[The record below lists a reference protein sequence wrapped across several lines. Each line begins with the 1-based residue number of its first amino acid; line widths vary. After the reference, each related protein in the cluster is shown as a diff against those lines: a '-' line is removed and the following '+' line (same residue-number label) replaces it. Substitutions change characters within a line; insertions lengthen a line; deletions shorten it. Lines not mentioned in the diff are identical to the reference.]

1 MKKLVIALVAF
12 AAVAHADITVN
23 LFTEYGLFAPN
34 GVDAFLA
41 DGETATIT
49 LNNAAD
55 DSEIGDPITMTAD
68 IAAGDWSEYVYLTGT
83 TIEDSALA
91 GASVYALAVN
101 NTTAWYFQGATVA
114 VPDVD
119 LAGTPAPTPASYN
132 FGGADGGVAIPEP
145 ATVGLMGIAA
155 TALFAARRN
164 VRG

>member
-55 DSEIGDPITMTAD
+55 DTAIWTDTMTAD
-68 IAAGDWSEYVYLTGT
+68 LGAGDYSEYVYIVGE
-83 TIEDSALA
+83 TIENTSLA
-91 GASVYALAVN
+91 GASVYAKAVN
-101 NTTAWYFQGATVA
+101 NTTGWYFQGGNVSA
-114 VPDVD
+114 PDVD
-119 LAGTPAPTPASYN
+119 LAGIPAPTSTTYN
-132 FGGADGGVAIPEP
+132 FGGSTGGVAIPEP

>member
-55 DSEIGDPITMTAD
+55 DSVIGDPISITAD
-68 IAAGDWSEYVYLTGT
+68 IAAGDWSEYVYIVGE
-83 TIEDSALA
+83 TIEDTALA

-101 NTTAWYFQGATVA
+101 NTTAWYYQGANVVA
-114 VPDVD
+114 PDVD
-119 LAGTPAPTPASYN
+119 LAGVPAPTSTTYN
-132 FGGADGGVAIPEP
+132 FGGSTGGVAIPEP